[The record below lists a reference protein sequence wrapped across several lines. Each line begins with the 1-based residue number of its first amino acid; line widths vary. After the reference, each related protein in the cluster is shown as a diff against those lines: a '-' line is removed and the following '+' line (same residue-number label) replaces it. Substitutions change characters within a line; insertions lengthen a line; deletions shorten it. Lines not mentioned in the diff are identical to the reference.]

1 MNIKRMATR
10 FAAILT
16 VMAILLATPLWQTP
30 KKALALDY
38 TLIETKL
45 NAWQYY
51 FCRTLMSL
59 SLKDYYDTGVLPS
72 ITAGQAYYE
81 GGGAGYP
88 ISVIAQNH
96 FGIKMHNGWEG
107 KVFDHGE
114 DVVYNSYSDL
124 VAIKGK
130 EYAQGASLWRA
141 YDTLEASVADH
152 SAFLLKYD
160 RYDIVLAAKDYKEA
174 AQALMT
180 SGYCSSS
187 DYPSTLIKF
196 IETYGFDQLDSVTA
210 DENGVFGLVMDRSRV
225 DLSVGGTTTLTATAY
240 PAPETPVSVSWAST
254 DTNVVKVDQN
264 GNLTAVGQGFALV
277 TATYNDREA
286 CTMVVVDCNAH
297 IMSSSAVVRTQ
308 PSAGADS
315 LGKLNRGQPFRIN
328 SDTLYTDEDGNEYY
342 AITTRVNGLPV
353 SGYLQNSDIALDLDA
368 RLSVGTPTTVFRVQ
382 IGEEFDIP
390 LEIYAEELM
399 DQAPVWRS
407 SNSAVATVTQD
418 GTVTPIADGVVT
430 ISVSFGGNPALTIT
444 VYVGDADYEV
454 ITATDNVYLR
464 ESPKSGSTILGLIRA
479 GDQVKLILE
488 PESGWYYVLAI
499 IDGVPMEGYSYSRY
513 FHRPGDEIPPED
525 PTEPEDPSEPD
536 YNTPPPYTIVT
547 LIGEVQ
553 VDDSLNVRDSAGM
566 SGSRIAKLKNK
577 DQVIVLDDSIHL
589 EEEPT
594 YKDWYQIQFVQDG
607 KTLVGYVSAEFV
619 EIVGTSETVVAN
631 PVPLLSQRYK
641 VEELFVAEI
650 PAGTTLETF
659 AAESSYEIRAFRA
672 DGTELAP
679 EDVLYTGDEIRFIV
693 ENTIVATRTIAI
705 MGDVNGNGKVDG
717 ADYVMVKRAVLKTL
731 AVDAS
736 ALRAAA
742 VTNGT
747 TVSAADYVKIKRVVM
762 GTYQFPS

>member
-1 MNIKRMATR
+1 MATR

-16 VMAILLATPLWQTP
+16 VIAILLATPLWQTP
-30 KKALALDY
+30 KEVQALDY

-45 NAWQYY
+45 NTWQYY
-51 FCRTLMSL
+51 FCRTLMSV

-96 FGIKMHNGWEG
+96 FGIKMHSGWEG

-114 DVVYNSYSDL
+114 DVVYNSYADL
-124 VAIKGK
+124 VNIKGK
-130 EYAQGASLWRA
+130 EYAQKASLWRA
-141 YDTLEASVADH
+141 YDTLEESVADH
-152 SAFLLKYD
+152 SAFLHTYE
-160 RYDIVLAAKDYKEA
+160 RYEIVLAAKDYKEA
-174 AQALMT
+174 AEALMT
-180 SGYCSSS
+180 SGYCSEST
-187 DYPSTLIKF
+187 YPSTLIKF
-196 IETYGFDQLDSVTA
+196 IETYGFDQLDTVTA
-210 DENGVFGLVMDRSRV
+210 DEYGVFGMIMDRARV
-225 DLSVGGTTTLTATAY
+225 DLTIGETTTLTAAAY
-240 PAPETPVSVSWAST
+240 PAPEIPVDVYWEST
-254 DTNVVKVDQN
+254 DTNVVTVDQD
-264 GNLTAVGQGFALV
+264 GNLTAVGQGFALI
-277 TATYNDREA
+277 TATYNGKEA
-286 CTMVVVDCNAH
+286 CAMVVVDCNAH

-308 PSAGADS
+308 PSASGDS
-315 LGKLNRGQPFRIN
+315 LGKLQRGQPFKIN

-353 SGYLQNSDIALDLDA
+353 SGYLLNSDIAPDLDA

-382 IGEEFDIP
+382 IGEEFTIP

-399 DQAPVWRS
+399 DKIPVWRS
-407 SNSAVATVTQD
+407 ANSAVATVSPD
-418 GTVTPIADGVVT
+418 GTVTPVADGVVT
-430 ISVSFGGNPALTIT
+430 ISALFDGTAALTVT
-444 VYVGDADYEV
+444 VYVGNADYEV
-454 ITATDNVYLR
+454 ITATANVYLR
-464 ESPKSGSTILGLIRA
+464 ESPKSGSTILGLIRT

-488 PESGWYYVLAI
+488 PESGWYYVLAV

-525 PTEPEDPSEPD
+525 PEDPSEPEDPPEPD

-547 LIGEVQ
+547 MIGEVQ
-553 VDDSLNVRDSAGM
+553 VDDSLNVRSTAGTK
-566 SGSRIAKLKNK
+566 GTKIAKLKNK
-577 DQVIVLDDSIHL
+577 DRVTILDDSIYL

-594 YKDWYQIQFVQDG
+594 YKEWYQIQFVQDG

-631 PVPLLSQRYK
+631 PAPLLSHRYK

-672 DGTELAP
+672 DGTQLAP
-679 EDVLYTGDEIRFIV
+679 EDVLHTGDEIHFMV

-705 MGDVNGNGKVDG
+705 MGDVNGNGKVDTG
-717 ADYVMVKRAVLKTL
+717 DYVMIKRIVLKTL
-731 AVDAS
+731 TADA
-736 ALRAAA
+736 AAYRAAA

-747 TVSAADYVKIKRVVM
+747 SVNAADYVKLKRVVM